1 MDYGIVDGKVQTR
14 ALEYHIA
21 DHCNLR
27 CDHCCS
33 FSPILKKWFA
43 DPLEFG
49 SDLRAV
55 SRVVMPQF
63 LKIVG
68 GEPLLHP
75 ELERLLG
82 IARSLQVGRRIQLT
96 TNAFLIGRLT
106 PRAWDCL
113 DVLAVSLYPEPGLP
127 KNLIRFIARE
137 ARKRNIEVSWKV
149 QDKFTCLD
157 RSELANYAEAEKT
170 FEQCWIRHRCHSI
183 KKGRFYCCTRPQY
196 VQKFASDPQK
206 FLADGFVVSD
216 LDRDREEELNCDL
229 PGDAPAM
236 RLKQYLERSEPLSTC
251 FLCNGGH
258 APLETHRQLGPVAV
272 QTKRMQ
278 MVSLSDVAPARR

>member
-1 MDYGIVDGKVQTR
+1 MEYSIVDGKVQTR

-43 DPLEFG
+43 DPTEFE

-55 SRVVMPQF
+55 SRVIQPQF

-82 IARSLQVGRRIQLT
+82 IARSLAVGRRIQLT
-96 TNAFLIGRLT
+96 TNAFLIDRLS
-106 PRAWDCL
+106 PRAWESI
-113 DVLAVSLYPEPGLP
+113 DVLAVSLYPEPALP
-127 KNLIRFIARE
+127 RERIRSIARE
-137 ARKRNIEVSWKV
+137 ARRRNIEVSWKV

-157 RSELANYAEAEKT
+157 RSQVADREEAERT
-170 FEQCWIRHRCHSI
+170 FRDCWIRHRCHSI
-183 KKGRFYCCTRPQY
+183 KRGQFYCCTRPQY
-196 VQKFASDPQK
+196 VQKFATDPGK
-206 FLADGFVVSD
+206 FREDGIAVNDPDVDAATLAVSIK
-216 LDRDREEELNCDL
+216 RH
-229 PGDAPAM
+229 
-236 RLKQYLERSEPLSTC
+236 LERSEPLSTC
-251 FLCNGGH
+251 FLCQGGQ
-258 APLETHRQLGPVAV
+258 APLDTHRQLTAREV
-272 QTKRMQ
+272 QAKRGQ
-278 MVSLSDVAPARR
+278 MVALSDVAPARR

>member
-1 MDYGIVDGKVQTR
+1 MEYSIVDGKVQTR

-43 DPLEFG
+43 DPLEFE

-55 SRVVMPQF
+55 SRAVAPQF

-75 ELERLLG
+75 ELERLLA
-82 IARSLQVGRRIQLT
+82 IAKSLAVGRRLQLT
-96 TNAFLIGRLT
+96 TNAFLMERLT
-106 PRAWDCL
+106 PRAWESL
-113 DVLAVSLYPEPGLP
+113 DMLTVSLYPDPALP
-127 KNLIRFIARE
+127 KDRIRWIARE
-137 ARKRNIEVSWKV
+137 ARRRNIEVSWKV

-157 RSELANYAEAEKT
+157 RSEVAGREETEKV
-170 FEQCWIRHRCHSI
+170 FQDCWIRHRCHSV

-196 VQKFASDPQK
+196 VQKFARDGSRFLEDGIAVNDPDADS
-206 FLADGFVVSD
+206 LAE
-216 LDRDREEELNCDL
+216 RI
-229 PGDAPAM
+229 
-236 RLKQYLERSEPLSTC
+236 KQQLERLEPLRTC
-251 FLCNGGH
+251 FLCHGGN
-258 APLETHRQLGPVAV
+258 APLATHRQLTAKAV
-272 QTKRMQ
+272 QAKREQ
-278 MVSLSDVAPARR
+278 MVSLSEVVPAAR